1 MKTTIMTVFFFC
13 SILGYAQTGVIK
25 GIVLDKQSESPL
37 EGATVE
43 LLNMQV
49 ATGVITDFDGQFTL
63 EDVPIGR
70 QSIRISYI
78 GFESSYVPNI
88 EVTTGKDVI
97 LNITLRESFNTL
109 TEVMVTSNSNLDK
122 PRNKMATVSARQF
135 GIEEVGRF
143 SGGRGDIG
151 RLAANFAGVSAP
163 DDSRNDIIIR
173 GNSPTG
179 LLWRLEGI
187 PVPNPNH
194 YSSAGTTGGPVSAL
208 NPNMLKNSDFITSAF
223 PAEYGNAIGGVFD
236 IGLRNGN
243 SDDYEFA
250 VQAGAFS
257 GIEATGEGPLGK
269 KGSFLV
275 AGRYSL
281 VGLIGSAGAGTSAN
295 PNYGDFSFN
304 LNFGKGKL
312 GSLSLFGIG
321 GTSDIEFLGDSI
333 EADDL
338 FAAED
343 EDAYVESGFGVIGAK
358 HTIPL
363 GKNSFLRTVVGYS
376 TSTSKFTADRYFEM
390 DTPQETILLYS
401 KDDETENRLTLSTLF
416 NTKVNNK
423 VTLRTGLLYENI
435 VLDYSNQDRE
445 EQSDLDGDGFS
456 DLVTL
461 IDINESL
468 ALYQPFAQGQ
478 LRLSKKLTLNAGL
491 HGLYSSLNKQFVI
504 EPRAGISFEANDN
517 HSFSLGYG
525 LHSQNIPTPILFLN
539 EEVNGNLV
547 QTNRDL
553 EFVRSAHYV
562 FGYNLKLG
570 KQWRAKLETY
580 YQDIDNAAVDPFSSS
595 YSTLTEG
602 ADFGFSNDAVSLVNE
617 GTATNQGIELTLEKF
632 FSQDYYL
639 LLSSSFYQSKYKGS
653 DGVQRNSPFNNGQVI
668 NLLAGKEYS
677 VGKAQKNKFFA
688 DTRLTYSGG
697 RYYTPIDLESSRDLG
712 YEVLFDDLAYSQQY
726 DSYFRWDVKLGI
738 KINNKKK
745 KQSHQFYVDLQNV
758 TNKNNIFSRRFNRLT
773 NNIDRED
780 QIGFF
785 PDFGYRFQF

>member
-1 MKTTIMTVFFFC
+1 MKKTISVIASLFC
-13 SILGYAQTGVIK
+13 AFGFSQTGIIK
-25 GIVLDKQSESPL
+25 GVVIDKQSENPL

-43 LLNMQV
+43 LMNMEI
-49 ATGVITDFDGQFTL
+49 ATGVITDLDGRFTL
-63 EDVPIGR
+63 QDVPIGR
-70 QSIRISYI
+70 HSIRISYI

-88 EVTTGKDVI
+88 EVTTGKDVALSI
-97 LNITLRESFNTL
+97 SLTESFNAL
-109 TEVMVTSNSNLDK
+109 SEVVITSNSSLDRPK
-122 PRNKMATVSARQF
+122 NKMATVSARQF

-143 SGGRGDIG
+143 SGGRGDVG

-179 LLWRLEGI
+179 LLWRIEGI

-243 SDDYEFA
+243 VDDYEFA
-250 VQAGAFS
+250 AQAGAFS
-257 GIEATGEGPLGK
+257 GVEATGEGPMGD

-321 GTSDIEFLGDSI
+321 GASNIEFLGDNI

-343 EDAYVESGFGVIGAK
+343 EDAYVESGFGIVGIK
-358 HTIPL
+358 HTLPI
-363 GKNSFLRTVVGYS
+363 GKNSFVRTVAGYS
-376 TSTSKFTADRYFEM
+376 TSSSKYTADRYFDR
-390 DTPQETILLYS
+390 DTPDETILLYT
-401 KDDETENRLTLSTLF
+401 KDDEKENRLTVSSLF

-423 VTLRTGLLYENI
+423 VTLRTGLQYEN
-435 VLDYSNQDRE
+435 VALDYINQDRE
-445 EQSDLDGDGFS
+445 KQPDLDGDGFP

-461 IDINESL
+461 IEMDESL
-468 ALYQPFAQGQ
+468 ALVQPFAQGQ
-478 LRLSKKLTLNAGL
+478 FRLSKKFTLNAGM
-491 HGLYSSLNKQFVI
+491 HGLYSSLNKQFVL
-504 EPRAGISFEANDN
+504 EPRAALSYEANDN
-517 HSFSLGYG
+517 HRLSFGYG
-525 LHSQNIPTPILFLN
+525 LHSQNAPTPILFLN
-539 EEVNGNLV
+539 DNINGEAV
-547 QTNRDL
+547 QTNRNLD
-553 EFVRSAHYV
+553 FVQSAHYV
-562 FGYNLKLG
+562 LGYDVKLG
-570 KQWRAKLETY
+570 NKWRAKLEAY
-580 YQDIDNAAVDPFSSS
+580 YQDIDNAPVHSFPSS

-602 ADFGFSNDAVSLVNE
+602 ADFGFDTDAVSLVNN
-617 GTATNQGIELTLEKF
+617 GTATNQGVELTLEKF
-632 FSQDYYL
+632 FSQDYYVL
-639 LLSSSFYQSKYKGS
+639 LTSSFYQSKYKGS
-653 DGVQRNSPFNNGQVI
+653 DGIERNSPFNNGQVV
-668 NLLAGKEYS
+668 NFLAGKEWAI
-677 VGKAQKNKFFA
+677 GKSRKNKFFA

-697 RYYTPIDLESSRDLG
+697 RYYTPIDLEASRDAG
-712 YEVLFDDLAYSQQY
+712 YEVLFDELAYSLQY

-738 KINNKKK
+738 KVNSKGK

-758 TNKNNIFSRRFNRLT
+758 TNRTNIFSRRFNRLT
-773 NNIDRED
+773 DNIDRED

>member
-1 MKTTIMTVFFFC
+1 MKNTFLAIVLLISSMGF
-13 SILGYAQTGVIK
+13 SQTGIIK

-37 EGATVE
+37 EGATIE
-43 LLNMQV
+43 LLNMEI

-63 EDVPIGR
+63 KNVPIGR

-78 GFESSYVPNI
+78 GFEDTFVPNI
-88 EVTTGKDVI
+88 EVTTGKDVV
-97 LNITLRESFNTL
+97 LNITLRESFNAL
-109 TEVMVTSNSNLDK
+109 KEVVVTSNSNLDK

-179 LLWRLEGI
+179 LLWRIEGI

-243 SDDYEFA
+243 TDDYEFA
-250 VQAGAFS
+250 AQVGAFS
-257 GIEATGEGPLGK
+257 GVEATGEGPLGS

-321 GTSDIEFLGDSI
+321 GTSDIDFLGDSI

-343 EDAYVESGFGVIGAK
+343 EDAYVESGFGVIGVK
-358 HTIPL
+358 HTLPF
-363 GKNSFLRTVVGYS
+363 GKKSYLRTVVGYS
-376 TSTSKFTADRYFEM
+376 TSSSKYTADRYFEK
-390 DTPQETILLYS
+390 DTPQETILLYT
-401 KDDETENRLTLSTLF
+401 KDDETENRLTFSTLF
-416 NTKVNNK
+416 NTKINNK
-423 VTLRTGLLYENI
+423 ITFRTGLQYENLS
-435 VLDYSNQDRE
+435 LDYSNQDRE
-445 EQSDLDGDGFS
+445 EQADLDGDGFS

-461 IDINESL
+461 IDMDESL
-468 ALYQPFAQGQ
+468 ALLQPFAQGQ
-478 LRLSKKLTLNAGL
+478 FRLSKKLTLNTGV
-491 HGLYSSLNKQFVI
+491 HGLYSNLNKQFVF
-504 EPRAGISFEANDN
+504 EPRAGLSFEANDN
-517 HSFSLGYG
+517 HRFSLGYG
-525 LHSQNIPTPILFLN
+525 IHSQNIPTPILFLN
-539 EEVNGNLV
+539 EDINGNPV

-553 EFVRSAHYV
+553 EFVKSAHYV
-562 FGYNLKLG
+562 FGYDVKLG
-570 KQWRAKLETY
+570 DKWRAKLEAY
-580 YQDIDNAAVDPFSSS
+580 YQDIDNVPVDSFSSS

-602 ADFGFSNDAVSLVNE
+602 ADFGFSTDAVSLVNQ
-617 GTATNQGIELTLEKF
+617 GTAYNQGVELTLEKF

-639 LLSSSFYQSKYKGS
+639 LLTSSFYQSKYTGS
-653 DGVQRNSPFNNGQVI
+653 DTIERNSPFNNGQVI
-668 NLLAGKEYS
+668 NLLAGKEFAI
-677 VGKAQKNKFFA
+677 GKSRKNKFFV
-688 DTRLTYSGG
+688 DTRATYSGG
-697 RYYTPIDLESSRDLG
+697 RYYTPIDLETSRNMG
-712 YEVLFDDLAYSQQY
+712 YEVLFDNLAYSQQY
-726 DSYFRWDVKLGI
+726 DSYFRWDVKLGL
-738 KINNKKK
+738 KINSKGK
-745 KQSHQFYVDLQNV
+745 KQSHQFYVDMQNL
-758 TNKNNIFSRRFNRLT
+758 TNKNNIFSRRYNRLT